1 MQVQQ
6 RTYAVSHDQAAKMIL
21 AFGKQGSVMAEGDM
35 GTGKSALLDTLGETL
50 KDTHAVLFQ

>member
-21 AFGKQGSVMAEGDM
+21 AFGRQGSVMVEGDM

-50 KDTHAVLFQ
+50 KDTHVM